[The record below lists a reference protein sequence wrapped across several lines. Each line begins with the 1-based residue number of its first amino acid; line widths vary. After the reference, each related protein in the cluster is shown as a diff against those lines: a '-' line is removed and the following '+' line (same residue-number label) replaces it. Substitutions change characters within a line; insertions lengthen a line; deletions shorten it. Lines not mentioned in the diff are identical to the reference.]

1 MHSVPKTLHWL
12 LLILVVLLALYPVY
26 AEPLL
31 GDQARF
37 FLQKLTTMMILA
49 VFAMSLDL
57 IVGFTGLVSLG
68 HALYFGLSGYVLALV
83 VPEAAAGSVW
93 ITLPV
98 CLAITAGAAL
108 VIGLLCIRTTGVYFI
123 MVTLAFGQML
133 FYLFNDSAFAGG
145 SDGLYIFFTPEM
157 KIGDLVIL
165 DLGDRLTFFYVSL
178 AAMVGVYLLL
188 FAIVRSPFGQV
199 IQGIHANE
207 HRVRALGYN
216 TVIYKLVSF
225 VIAGTLAGLAGY
237 LAAMQF
243 GFVNP
248 SNLHW
253 HASGSVLMM
262 VIMGGMGT
270 VFGPAL
276 GAFAFELLHY
286 FYEGLTEHWLLL
298 MGFTVIGL
306 VLFLPRGLGGLLL
319 SLTGRSRDRLDAIDE
334 PDAEPDEPE
343 TTPGEPTR

>member
-1 MHSVPKTLHWL
+1 MHSVPRTLHWL
-12 LLILVVLLALYPVY
+12 LFVMVVLLALYPLY
-26 AEPLL
+26 AEPLF

-49 VFAMSLDL
+49 IFAMSLDL

-68 HALYFGLSGYVLALV
+68 HALYFGLAGYVLALI
-83 VPEAAAGSVW
+83 VPDAAAGSVW

-98 CLAITAGAAL
+98 SLAVTAGAAL
-108 VIGLLCIRTTGVYFI
+108 VIGLLCIRTSGVYFI
-123 MVTLAFGQML
+123 MVTLAFGQMF

-165 DLGDRLTFFYVSL
+165 DLGNRQTFFYVSL
-178 AAMVGVYLLL
+178 AAMVAVYLLL

-216 TVIYKLVSF
+216 TVTYKLVSF
-225 VIAGTLAGLAGY
+225 VISGTLAGLAGY

-253 HASGSVLMM
+253 HASGSALMM
-262 VIMGGMGT
+262 VILGGMGT
-270 VFGPAL
+270 LFGPAL
-276 GAFAFELLHY
+276 GAFAFEMLHY
-286 FYEGLTEHWLLL
+286 FYEDLTEHWLLL

-319 SLTGRSRDRLDAIDE
+319 SLTGSKGALTPAVEEPDDE
-334 PDAEPDEPE
+334 PDESSEE
-343 TTPGEPTR
+343 TVP